1 MDTYIRPSDDVLRE
15 AATPSALF
23 IPAIS
28 PPSERTFA
36 DERAV
41 SLLSIVRLLD
51 RAGEALGR
59 DKSGAH
65 HHIQIAA
72 ALLRAQSES
81 NSAQRGRLP
90 GTGRRALAPWQVDR
104 ATRFIDA
111 NLQKKITIS
120 DVAALTRLSASHFSR
135 AFRATVGEAPHAYIM
150 RRRVERAQRLI
161 RVTNQPL
168 VEIALECGFADQA
181 HLTKL
186 FRRVVGICPGA
197 WRRMQGG
204 DTRQLAA

>member
-1 MDTYIRPSDDVLRE
+1 MDTSIRSSDAVL
-15 AATPSALF
+15 SGLF
-23 IPAIS
+23 IPEIS
-28 PPSERTFA
+28 PPADRTFA

-41 SLLSIVRLLD
+41 PLLSIARLLD
-51 RAGEALGR
+51 RAGEALGS
-59 DKSGAH
+59 DTSGAH
-65 HHIQIAA
+65 RHIQIAA
-72 ALLRAQSES
+72 ALLRAQSAS
-81 NSAQRGRLP
+81 NSVQRGRSP

-111 NLQKKITIS
+111 NLQKKVTIS

-135 AFRATVGEAPHAYIM
+135 AFRATVGETPHAYIM
-150 RRRVERAQRLI
+150 RRRVERAQHLI

-197 WRRMQGG
+197 WRRMQEG
-204 DTRQLAA
+204 DARQLAA

>member
-1 MDTYIRPSDDVLRE
+1 MDTYIGSSDDILRE
-15 AATPSALF
+15 AATTSALF
-23 IPAIS
+23 IPEIS
-28 PPSERTFA
+28 PPSERRFA

-41 SLLSIVRLLD
+41 PLLSIVRLLD
-51 RAGEALGR
+51 RAGEALGS

-65 HHIQIAA
+65 RYIQIAA

-81 NSAQRGRLP
+81 NDRQGSSP

-111 NLQKKITIS
+111 NLHKKITIS
-120 DVAALTRLSASHFSR
+120 DIAEMTRLSASHFSR
-135 AFRATVGEAPHAYIM
+135 AFRATVGEAPHAHIM
-150 RRRVERAQRLI
+150 RRRVERAQHLI

-168 VEIALECGFADQA
+168 VEIALECGFSDQA

-197 WRRMQGG
+197 WRRMQDGNA
-204 DTRQLAA
+204 RQLAA

>member
-1 MDTYIRPSDDVLRE
+1 MDTCIGSSDDISRE
-15 AATPSALF
+15 AATPSALL
-23 IPAIS
+23 IPEIS
-28 PPSERTFA
+28 PPGGRRFA
-36 DERAV
+36 DERALP
-41 SLLSIVRLLD
+41 LLSIVRLLD
-51 RAGEALGR
+51 RAGEALAS

-65 HHIQIAA
+65 RHIQIAA

-81 NSAQRGRLP
+81 NGGQGACSP

-111 NLQKKITIS
+111 NLHKKITIS
-120 DVAALTRLSASHFSR
+120 DIAELTRLSASHFSR

-150 RRRVERAQRLI
+150 RRRVERAQHMI

-168 VEIALECGFADQA
+168 AEIALECGFSDQA

-186 FRRVVGICPGA
+186 FGRVVGICPGA

-204 DTRQLAA
+204 RARQLAA